1 VEGLEHRL
9 IALGLA
15 GETVTYGALS
25 RAFGLRMAVLTAALE
40 DLMETDVAAGRAIRA
55 SVCVGRLNGD
65 MPAEGF
71 FLKALELG
79 LDVSDR
85 RAFVMSQR
93 LALQR
98 ANG

>member
-1 VEGLEHRL
+1 VNGLEDHL
-9 IALGLA
+9 IAIGLA

-40 DLMETDVAAGRAIRA
+40 DMMEADVEAGRAIRA
-55 SVCVGRLNGD
+55 AVCVGRLNGD